1 MAQAVTSF
9 SQWISISSAVMLG
22 VNKFKDAISELKEL
36 DDILTEI
43 SKTSNL
49 TSSQL
54 KELGNSA
61 SEYGKS
67 TSDYLT
73 GVQEMYRA
81 SFENASEMSANTKND
96 YHGMS

>member
-1 MAQAVTSF
+1 MEHF
-9 SQWISISSAVMLG
+9 LPKIY
-22 VNKFKDAISELKEL
+22 NKHS
-36 DDILTEI
+36 T
-43 SKTSNL
+43 
-49 TSSQL
+49 QL

-67 TSDYLT
+67 ASDYLT

-81 SFENASEMSANTKND
+81 GFDNASEMSANTKND

>member
-1 MAQAVTSF
+1 MEHF
-9 SQWISISSAVMLG
+9 LPKIY
-22 VNKFKDAISELKEL
+22 NKH
-36 DDILTEI
+36 
-43 SKTSNL
+43 
-49 TSSQL
+49 SSQL

-61 SEYGKS
+61 NEYGKS
-67 TSDYLT
+67 ISDYLT